1 MFLGRKQSRDFLA
14 NHGTTHCAALPGRMS
29 DRIWRVS
36 VVHLLPHHR
45 PAYAEEIPQ
54 VAEDAAVEGV
64 LLVAAVLQVG
74 DAVAGHEL
82 PGGAVNRHQVEM
94 AAEQQQHHHGE
105 NATDSQ
111 RRQQEAVRSE
121 PQLPRDPRGDAR
133 PEKK

>member
-1 MFLGRKQSRDFLA
+1 M
-14 NHGTTHCAALPGRMS
+14 
-29 DRIWRVS
+29 
-36 VVHLLPHHR
+36 VHLLPHHR

-64 LLVAAVLQVG
+64 LLVPAVLQVG

-105 NATDSQ
+105 NAADGQ
-111 RRQQEAVRSE
+111 RRQQEAVGSE
-121 PQLPRDPRGDAR
+121 PQLPRDPQRNAR
-133 PEKK
+133 PKKK